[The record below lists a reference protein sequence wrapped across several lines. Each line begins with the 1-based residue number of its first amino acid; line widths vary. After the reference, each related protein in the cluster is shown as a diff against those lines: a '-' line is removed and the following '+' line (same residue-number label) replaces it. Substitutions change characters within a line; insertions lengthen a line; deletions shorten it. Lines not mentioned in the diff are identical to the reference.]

1 MHATAKYD
9 RTGFRLRGTEMNRL
23 EAFSDVVFGFAIT
36 LLVVSLE
43 VPHTF
48 DELARDLRG
57 FLPFAVCFA
66 LLVQVWYIHYRFF
79 RRYGME
85 DALTVTLN
93 AVLLFVILFYV
104 YPLKF
109 LFTLVLNGHEMAER
123 FGPNIIRN
131 ADVPTLMIIYAAGF
145 ATVFLIFLVLHLHAF
160 HRRDELQLTA
170 LERHDTITAV
180 WENASMVFVG
190 VTSGALAALLPP
202 EKQAIPGMWYS
213 VIPVF
218 MTVIGNVR
226 GKARKKYTN
235 ANTSVATVAD

>member
-9 RTGFRLRGTEMNRL
+9 RAGFRLRGTEMTRL

-93 AVLLFVILFYV
+93 AVLLFVVLFYV

-109 LFTLVLNGHEMAER
+109 LFTLVLNGREMAR
-123 FGPNIIRN
+123 RYGPNIIQD
-131 ADVPTLMIIYAAGF
+131 ADVPKLMMIYAAGF
-145 ATVFLIFLVLHLHAF
+145 ATVFLIFLVLHVHAY
-160 HRRDELQLTA
+160 RKRDELQLSG

-180 WENASMVFVG
+180 WENAAMVFVG
-190 VTSGALAALLPP
+190 VSSGVLAALLPP
-202 EKQAIPGMWYS
+202 TRQAIPGLWYMS
-213 VIPVF
+213 IPVF

-226 GKARKKYTN
+226 GKGRKKH
-235 ANTSVATVAD
+235 ANTTANIAHAE